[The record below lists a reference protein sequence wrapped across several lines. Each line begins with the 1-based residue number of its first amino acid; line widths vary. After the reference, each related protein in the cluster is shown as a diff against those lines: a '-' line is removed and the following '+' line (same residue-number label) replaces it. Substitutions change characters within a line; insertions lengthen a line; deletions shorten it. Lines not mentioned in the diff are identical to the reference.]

1 VAELVDTSVWVY
13 RRHPS
18 IGPWFDQQL
27 LTRQLAICEQVRLE
41 LLYAARNVAEF
52 QVLRS
57 SLLVLPAYPIESGH
71 WERALEVYERLAAV
85 RPEWHRSVR
94 HPDLLI
100 AACAEA
106 NGLTLVHYEQ
116 AFEVIGRITQQRMRW
131 VAPAGSLEAHAQP

>member
-1 VAELVDTSVWVY
+1 MAELVDTSVWVY

-18 IGPWFDQQL
+18 IEPWFDQRL

-57 SLLVLPAYPIESGH
+57 SLLVLPAYPIEEPH
-71 WERALEVYERLAAV
+71 WERALQVYELLAAV
-85 RPEWHRSVR
+85 RPEWHRAVR
-94 HPDLLI
+94 HPELLI

-106 NGLTLVHYEQ
+106 HGLTLVHYDQ
-116 AFEVIGRITQQRMRW
+116 AFEAIGRVTQQPMRW
-131 VAPAGSLEAHAQP
+131 VAPAGSLQST